1 MGERQ
6 VEWMQRLE
14 QESGNLRAA
23 MSWALDTGEVETA
36 ARLGWALWPFWWV
49 RGHHREGRRWMEVLL
64 ELDPPAAFRAVALL
78 VAGQMAYAQGDYEAC
93 KEYASESLEL
103 AREVGDTARAAHAV
117 HGLGLLALND
127 SDLDTARSRLEEAL
141 NLHLKGGSGSEQM
154 ISAIRTQLGTV
165 LRLQGDLDG
174 AAAMTE
180 EGLRVA
186 RRFGDRVNAYAALYN
201 LAQVALA
208 RGVHDKAA
216 TFLKDGVKLSQE
228 MRDQANL
235 AYFLEGL
242 AVIVAARGEA
252 GRSARLFG
260 ASTGLLEEVGASVYN
275 YYKPDRSLHEHTWER
290 VHSLLGEAA
299 FAEAWTEGR
308 AMTFDRAVAYA
319 LEEEEAP
326 PK

>member
-6 VEWMQRLE
+6 VEWMERLE

-23 MSWALDTGEVETA
+23 MSWALGTGEVETA

-103 AREVGDTARAAHAV
+103 AREVGDTARVAHAV

-141 NLHLKGGSGSEQM
+141 NLHLKSGGGSEQM

-165 LRLQGDLDG
+165 LLLQGDLYG
-174 AAAMTE
+174 AAAMME
-180 EGLRVA
+180 EGLEVA
-186 RRFGDRVNAYAALYN
+186 RRCGDRVSTYAALYN
-201 LAQVALA
+201 LAQVSLA
-208 RGVHDKAA
+208 RGDYDGAA
-216 TFLKDGVKLSQE
+216 AIFKEGITLTEQ

-242 AVIVAARGEA
+242 AVVAGKREEA
-252 GRSARLFG
+252 ERSARLSG
-260 ASTGLLEEVGASVYN
+260 AAEGLLEAVGATVYN
-275 YYKPDRSLHEHTWER
+275 YYRPDRSLYEHTVSAMR
-290 VHSLLGEAA
+290 SRLGDAAFEAA
-299 FAEAWTEGR
+299 QDEGR
-308 AMTFDRAVAYA
+308 EMSFGQAVAYA
-319 LEEEEAP
+319 LEEDEASP
-326 PK
+326 A